1 LSKIEGKIM
10 QIRKTILKDIPEL
23 ALLYKQ
29 FWNEDS
35 SIKLME
41 KKFKDL
47 QGNPNYILISA
58 VEGNQLVGSVFG
70 IICEELYGEC
80 RPFLVI
86 KDLIVDYKHR
96 RKGIGKA
103 LMSEIEKIA
112 IEYDCYQM
120 LFITENDRTDTIEF
134 YESIGFNPNTHKGFK
149 KQLARKN

>member
-1 LSKIEGKIM
+1 
-10 QIRKTILKDIPEL
+10 
-23 ALLYKQ
+23 
-29 FWNEDS
+29 
-35 SIKLME
+35 ME
-41 KKFKDL
+41 KKFKKL
-47 QGNPNYILISA
+47 QGNPNYIFISA
-58 VEGNQLVGSVFG
+58 VEGNHLVGLVFG

-86 KDLIVDYKHR
+86 EDLIVDYKNR

-112 IEYDCYQM
+112 TEYDCYQM
-120 LFITENDRTDTIEF
+120 LFITENDRTDTISF